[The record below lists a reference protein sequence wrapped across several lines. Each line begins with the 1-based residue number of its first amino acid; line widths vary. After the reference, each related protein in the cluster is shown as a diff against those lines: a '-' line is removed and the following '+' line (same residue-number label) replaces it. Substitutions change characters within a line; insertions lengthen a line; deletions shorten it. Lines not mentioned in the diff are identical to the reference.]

1 VCARACW
8 RSRICDLCVHVFVRL
23 VYRRMRVCIMSR
35 QLMGFKEVRLV
46 PSRPG
51 IGFAEFENEM
61 QSGMAMSQ
69 LQGYKMGDKAFKITF
84 SKS

>member
-1 VCARACW
+1 MRACAW
-8 RSRICDLCVHVFVRL
+8 L
-23 VYRRMRVCIMSR
+23 VSR
-35 QLMGFKEVRLV
+35 QYMGFKEVRLV

-51 IGFAEFENEM
+51 IGFAEFENEG

-69 LQGYKMGDKAFKITF
+69 LQGFKMGDKAFKITF

>member
-1 VCARACW
+1 M
-8 RSRICDLCVHVFVRL
+8 I
-23 VYRRMRVCIMSR
+23 SR
-35 QLMGFKEVRLV
+35 QLTGFKEVRLV

-61 QSGMAMSQ
+61 YSGMAMSQ

-84 SKS
+84 SKSWSHPCAAIRRGGQEEKEEERLAG

>member
-1 VCARACW
+1 MAR
-8 RSRICDLCVHVFVRL
+8 RL
-23 VYRRMRVCIMSR
+23 WQC
-35 QLMGFKEVRLV
+35 MGFKEVRLI

-61 QSGMAMSQ
+61 HSGMAMSR
-69 LQGYKMGDKAFKITF
+69 LQGFAMGEKTIKITF

>member
-1 VCARACW
+1 MHKCFW
-8 RSRICDLCVHVFVRL
+8 QQSRHG
-23 VYRRMRVCIMSR
+23 IMSR

>member
-1 VCARACW
+1 MTW
-8 RSRICDLCVHVFVRL
+8 RGCCCLQC
-23 VYRRMRVCIMSR
+23 
-35 QLMGFKEVRLV
+35 MGFKEVRLV

-61 QSGMAMSQ
+61 QSGMAMSR
-69 LQGYKMGDKAFKITF
+69 LQGYQMGEKAFKITF